1 MTKLD
6 WEKANRD
13 KGSPGE
19 LSSSSSH
26 YNAAVAHAIARKKR
40 MAREAANLRKH
51 NQALAQGKVPDFN
64 RGMMAGRLD
73 ERERI
78 INLIKEVV
86 SEHQAREIENVPSR
100 LLIQLIE
107 KGTK

>member
-1 MTKLD
+1 MTEDIYRVQDEVLRMVYD
-6 WEKANRD
+6 HEWGGYEK
-13 KGSPGE
+13 G
-19 LSSSSSH
+19 
-26 YNAAVAHAIARKKR
+26 V
-40 MAREAANLRKH
+40 
-51 NQALAQGKVPDFN
+51 QA
-64 RGMMAGRLD
+64 

-86 SEHQAREIENVPSR
+86 SEHQARDIQNVPSR

>member
-1 MTKLD
+1 MTKFD
-6 WEKANRD
+6 WAKANKAEMPKVARS
-13 KGSPGE
+13 KTE
-19 LSSSSSH
+19 TQKRQE
-26 YNAAVAHAIARKKR
+26 AVAQAY
-40 MAREAANLRKH
+40 ANGTSR
-51 NQALAQGKVPDFN
+51 
-64 RGMMAGRLD
+64 

-78 INLIKEVV
+78 IKLIKEVV

>member
-1 MTKLD
+1 MPKVARTKT
-6 WEKANRD
+6 ETQKRQ
-13 KGSPGE
+13 E
-19 LSSSSSH
+19 
-26 YNAAVAHAIARKKR
+26 AVAQAY
-40 MAREAANLRKH
+40 ANGTSR
-51 NQALAQGKVPDFN
+51 
-64 RGMMAGRLD
+64 

-78 INLIKEVV
+78 VKLIKEVV

>member
-1 MTKLD
+1 MTEDIYRVKDEVLRMVYD
-6 WEKANRD
+6 HEWGGYEK
-13 KGSPGE
+13 G
-19 LSSSSSH
+19 
-26 YNAAVAHAIARKKR
+26 V
-40 MAREAANLRKH
+40 
-51 NQALAQGKVPDFN
+51 QA
-64 RGMMAGRLD
+64 

-86 SEHQAREIENVPSR
+86 SEHQARDIQNVPSR